1 VSQLVK
7 GELALARS
15 ELQAKGKRLG
25 TGAGLAGGAGVVAVG
40 GLLALLTAVIAA
52 VALVLPVWV
61 TALIV
66 GLVLLIVASMLG
78 LLGKKQIQRGTPPV
92 PEQAI
97 HGVQQDVQA
106 VKGGLH
112 QS

>member
-1 VSQLVK
+1 
-7 GELALARS
+7 
-15 ELQAKGKRLG
+15 
-25 TGAGLAGGAGVVAVG
+25 VVAVG

>member
-1 VSQLVK
+1 M
-7 GELALARS
+7 
-15 ELQAKGKRLG
+15 
-25 TGAGLAGGAGVVAVG
+25 
-40 GLLALLTAVIAA
+40 
-52 VALVLPVWV
+52 